1 MATML
6 KLTFTRYVDAQGKRV
21 KPGTA
26 GARKVK
32 EKSSKWYGQYRDAD
46 SKPQRVPLCTDK
58 VAARQMLAELV
69 RDIERG
75 KVGLTDPFAEHRK
88 EQIDTHVESYASHL
102 RHKGVSAKHLT
113 ETIRRLKAVLGG
125 CKVRML
131 TDLKAEPVERFLSL
145 LADEGASARTR
156 NTYRTSAKAFSKWC
170 LKTRRLGEDALA
182 SLDSVTGP
190 TKRQRRALT
199 EIELNQLLKTAKE
212 RPLIEAMLI
221 RRGERKGQAI
231 ANVRPEIRVE
241 LERLG
246 RERSL
251 IYKVLV
257 FTGLRRGE
265 LAALEVRHLRLTG
278 PRPEIKLPGSLTKN
292 REEASLPIRA
302 DLVAELADWIRDT
315 GRKGADHVFTVPVEL
330 VKILKR
336 DLKLAGIDY
345 RDENGRTLDV
355 HSLRHTTATY
365 LAKAKVSPRI
375 AQKFMRHS
383 DIKLTMQTYT
393 DVNLL
398 DESEAL
404 AALPQVLSSKDKRGT
419 EI

>member
-1 MATML
+1 
-6 KLTFTRYVDAQGKRV
+6 
-21 KPGTA
+21 
-26 GARKVK
+26 
-32 EKSSKWYGQYRDAD
+32 
-46 SKPQRVPLCTDK
+46 
-58 VAARQMLAELV
+58 
-69 RDIERG
+69 
-75 KVGLTDPFAEHRK
+75 
-88 EQIDTHVESYASHL
+88 
-102 RHKGVSAKHLT
+102 
-113 ETIRRLKAVLGG
+113 
-125 CKVRML
+125 
-131 TDLKAEPVERFLSL
+131 
-145 LADEGASARTR
+145 
-156 NTYRTSAKAFSKWC
+156 
-170 LKTRRLGEDALA
+170 
-182 SLDSVTGP
+182 VTGP